1 MIKLIIFFIPFFL
14 GVWGFLLE
22 GEPLLDAFFYSI
34 NLYLLNYTY
43 HPANLCIELA
53 RWLAPLMTA
62 SGILLAIA
70 TLRDRL
76 VHFILYLT
84 GKSIVVYGSD
94 ETKEKLL
101 REI

>member
-53 RWLAPLMTA
+53 RWLAPLMTCNRNFKRPTR
-62 SGILLAIA
+62 SLYPISHRKKHRR
-70 TLRDRL
+70 LRL
-76 VHFILYLT
+76 
-84 GKSIVVYGSD
+84 G
-94 ETKEKLL
+94 
-101 REI
+101 